1 MYENNINDKIFRY
14 CLNMQ
19 QNIEKCWRTEEL
31 VFFDSAKFDSTTSF
45 ARLPENEM
53 SVYRIWMHSNSY
65 S

>member
-31 VFFDSAKFDSTTSF
+31 VFFDSAKFDSTTPF
-45 ARLPENEM
+45 AQLPENVM
-53 SVYRIWMHSNSY
+53 SVCRI
-65 S
+65 

>member
-19 QNIEKCWRTEEL
+19 QNIEKFWRTEEL

-45 ARLPENEM
+45 AQLPENVM
-53 SVYRIWMHSNSY
+53 SVCRI
-65 S
+65 